1 MLRLAIAGKGGVG
14 KTTVAAL
21 LARELARCGM
31 RVVAVDADPASSLPS
46 ALGLDAKRRKE
57 IVPISK
63 MLDLI
68 EERTG
73 VRPGE
78 SYGGMFRLNPP
89 VDDILDKYGVDCG
102 PNVKLLVLG
111 TIDSGGSGCFC
122 PESTLLRALMDHL
135 VLQSGDALILDAEAG
150 LEHLGRASTKRVD
163 MMITVV
169 EPGMRSVETAAK
181 VAALAKQ
188 VGVKRVGAVLNKVRD
203 AAQERRLLA
212 ALMDEGIEVLTSLP
226 YDPKISSFDLD
237 GAMPFDLELDGDLA
251 VKIGGLAASLMKL
264 QN

>member
-21 LARELARCGM
+21 LARELARRGM

-46 ALGLDAKRRKE
+46 ALGVEAKRRKD

-78 SYGGMFRLNPP
+78 SYGGMFRLNPQ
-89 VDDILDKYGVDCG
+89 VDDILDRYGVDCG

-135 VLQSGDALILDAEAG
+135 VLQSGDAIILDAEAG

-203 AAQERRLLA
+203 AGEERRLLA
-212 ALMDEGIEVLTSLP
+212 ALMDEGIEVLTALP
-226 YDPKISSFDLD
+226 YEPRISQFDLE
-237 GAMPFDLELDGDLA
+237 GLMPFDIGLEKEISGKITELA
-251 VKIGGLAASLMKL
+251 DALMKL

>member
-21 LARELARCGM
+21 LARELARRGS

-46 ALGLDAKRRKE
+46 ALGIDAEARKK
-57 IVPISK
+57 IVPVSK

-73 VRPGE
+73 ARPGE
-78 SYGGMFRLNPP
+78 GYGGMFRLNPQ
-89 VDDILDKYGVDCG
+89 VDDILDRYGVVCG
-102 PNVKLLVLG
+102 PNVRLLVLG
-111 TIDSGGSGCFC
+111 TIESGGSGCFC

-135 VLQSGDALILDAEAG
+135 VLKGDDVLVIDAEAG

-163 MMITVV
+163 IMLPVV

-181 VAALAKQ
+181 VAAMAKQ
-188 VGVKRVGAVLNKVRD
+188 VGVKRVAAVLNKVRGEENILRK
-203 AAQERRLLA
+203 ALA
-212 ALMDEGIEVLTSLP
+212 KEGIEVFAVLP
-226 YDPKISSFDLD
+226 FDPRLGGYDLE
-237 GAMPFDLELDGDLA
+237 GTMPFDMALDGPMGEAVSALA
-251 VKIGGLAASLMKL
+251 DSLMASS
-264 QN
+264 NDS

>member
-21 LARELARCGM
+21 LARELARRGM

-46 ALGLDAKRRKE
+46 ALGVDVKKRKD
-57 IVPISK
+57 IVPISR

-78 SYGGMFRLNPP
+78 SYGGMFRLNPQ
-89 VDDILDKYGVDCG
+89 VDDILDRYGVECG
-102 PNVKLLVLG
+102 PNVRLLVLG
-111 TIDSGGSGCFC
+111 TIDAGGSGCFC

-135 VLQSGDALILDAEAG
+135 VLKGDDALIIDAEAG

-163 MMITVV
+163 IMLTVV

-203 AAQERRLLA
+203 DAEERRLLA
-212 ALMDEGIEVLTSLP
+212 ALMDEGIEVLASLP
-226 YDPKISSFDLD
+226 YDPRISAFDLD
-237 GAMPFDLELDGDLA
+237 GIMPFDLKLDGEMA
-251 VKIGGLAASLMKL
+251 VKIGELADALSAL